1 MYKLCVFAGTTEG
14 RRLVDFLKE
23 QDALITAC
31 AATEYGGELIE
42 PSAGLQVLTGRMDA
56 AEMEELF
63 DRERFHLV
71 IDATHPYAAAVTEN
85 IVHACSRTNTDYLR
99 LERGG
104 TSVPEGAVSV
114 PDVAAAIDYLNG
126 TTGNILLTTG
136 SKELAEFSRLT
147 GFAERVF
154 ARVLPVESSIAACS
168 EAGLKP
174 SHILAMQGPFSAAMN
189 VAMIGSVNAAY
200 VVTKETCR
208 AGGFDEKALAAKK
221 TGATLIAIGRPDPV
235 AGGISFRD
243 TLDRL
248 EQRFGFSM
256 RPQVA
261 VIGIGPGSRKNM
273 TAEAL
278 DAAAQSECLIGAGRM
293 LEIARADQMV
303 FEAFAAD
310 EIVSIIRERRDCSRF
325 AVLFSG
331 DVGFFSGAKKLL
343 PKLDF
348 CDVRIIPGV
357 SSLTYLCAKAGASY
371 EDTLCVSLHGR
382 QGSIVPAVSG
392 NRSVFAL
399 VGGENGAGKLID
411 ELDASGLGQVI
422 VTVGER
428 LGYAEERIV
437 SCRASELKGG
447 SFHALSA
454 VLIQND
460 HPESAACGL
469 PDEAFLRNAADKPV
483 VPMTK
488 AEVRAVV
495 MSKLRLLP
503 DSVCWD
509 VGAGTGSVSVE
520 MALNACKGKVYAIE
534 KKPEAVALLKNNI
547 ASFGLANIEVVEGTA
562 PEACADLPAP
572 THAFI
577 GGSSGNV
584 RDIIALLLAKNPKA
598 TIVATA
604 ISIETVAELNACLKE
619 FGFTK
624 TEVVCL
630 NVARAR
636 TVGDYNLMTS
646 QNPVYIFTMQ
656 AR

>member
-136 SKELAEFSRLT
+136 SKELAEFSRLS
-147 GFAERVF
+147 GFKDRVY
-154 ARVLPVESSIAACS
+154 ARVLPVESSIAACN

-174 SHILAMQGPFSAAMN
+174 SHILAMQGPFSADMN

-243 TLDRL
+243 TLDLL

-261 VIGIGPGSRKNM
+261 IIGIGPGSRKNT

-278 DAAAQSECLIGAGRM
+278 DAAAQAECLIGAGRM
-293 LEIARADQMV
+293 LEIARADQTV

-382 QGSIVPAVSG
+382 QGSIVPAVRG

-411 ELDASGLGQVI
+411 ELDASGLGQVL

-437 SCRASELKGG
+437 SGRASELKGG

-454 VLIQND
+454 VLIEND
-460 HPESAACGL
+460 RPESAACGL

-520 MALNACKGKVYAIE
+520 MALAASKGKVYAIE

-547 ASFGLANIEVVEGTA
+547 SSFGLANIEVVDGSA
-562 PEACADLPAP
+562 PEACADLTAP

-584 RDIIALLLAKNPKA
+584 RDIIALLLAKNPSV
-598 TIVATA
+598 TVVATA
-604 ISIETVAELNACLKE
+604 ISIETVAELNACMKQN
-619 FGFTK
+619 GFTK

-630 NVARAR
+630 
-636 TVGDYNLMTS
+636 
-646 QNPVYIFTMQ
+646 
-656 AR
+656 

>member
-1 MYKLCVFAGTTEG
+1 MYRLCVFAGTTEG
-14 RRLVDFLKE
+14 RRLVGFLKE
-23 QDALITAC
+23 QDAQITAC

-63 DRERFHLV
+63 ARERFDLV

-85 IVHACSRTNTDYLR
+85 IMLACSRTKTEYLR
-99 LERGG
+99 LERGR
-104 TSVPEGAVSV
+104 TSVPEGTVSV
-114 PDVAAAIDYLNG
+114 PDIAAAIEYLNG
-126 TTGNILLTTG
+126 TAGNILLTTG
-136 SKELAEFSRLT
+136 SKELAEFSRLS
-147 GFAERVF
+147 GFEERVF
-154 ARVLPVESSIAACS
+154 ARVLPVESSIAACG
-168 EAGLKP
+168 EVGLKP
-174 SHILAMQGPFSAAMN
+174 SHILAMQGPFSADMN
-189 VAMIGSVNAAY
+189 VAMIESVNAAY

-221 TGATLIAIGRPDPV
+221 AGATLIAIGRPDPG
-235 AGGISFRD
+235 ACGLSFPA
-243 TLDRL
+243 TLAVL
-248 EQRFGFSM
+248 EQRFGFRL

-278 DAAAQSECLIGAGRM
+278 DAVAQAECLIGAGRM
-293 LEIARADQMV
+293 LEIARADQTV
-303 FEAFAAD
+303 SEAFAAD
-310 EIVSIIRERRDCSRF
+310 EIVRIIREHKDCSRF

-343 PKLDF
+343 PRLDF
-348 CDVRIIPGV
+348 CDVRMLPGV
-357 SSLTYLCAKAGASY
+357 SSLSYLCAKAGASY
-371 EDTLCVSLHGR
+371 EDTCCVSLHGR
-382 QGSIVPAVSG
+382 CGNIIPAVRT

-399 VGGENGAGKLID
+399 VGGANGAGKLID
-411 ELDASGLGQVI
+411 ELDASGLGAAR

-428 LGYAEERIV
+428 LGYVEERIV
-437 SCRASELKGG
+437 SGKASELKGG
-447 SFHALSA
+447 SFDALSA
-454 VLIQND
+454 VLIEND
-460 HPESAACGL
+460 FPESPSFGL
-469 PDEAFLRNAADKPV
+469 PDEAFLRNAGDKPV

-488 AEVRAVV
+488 SEVRAVV

-503 DSVCWD
+503 GSVCWD

-520 MALNACKGKVYAIE
+520 MALAACKGKVFAIE
-534 KKPEAVALLKNNI
+534 KKPEAVALLRQNI
-547 ASFGLANIEVVEGTA
+547 SAFGLANIEVVEGSA
-562 PEACADLPAP
+562 PAACADLPAP

-577 GGSSGNV
+577 GGSSGNL
-584 RDIIALLLAKNPKA
+584 RDIIALLLEKNP
-598 TIVATA
+598 TVTVVATA
-604 ISIETVAELNACLKE
+604 ISIETVAELSACMKE

-624 TEVVCL
+624 TEAVCL

-646 QNPVYIFTMQ
+646 QNPVYVFTMQ

>member
-14 RRLVDFLKE
+14 RRLIDYLKE
-23 QDALITAC
+23 QDAHITAC

-63 DRERFHLV
+63 DRERFDLV

-85 IVHACSRTNTDYLR
+85 VMRACSRTQTEYLR
-99 LERGG
+99 LERGD
-104 TSVPEGAVSV
+104 TSVPDGAVSV
-114 PDVAAAIDYLNG
+114 PDVAAAIEYLNG
-126 TTGNILLTTG
+126 TAGNILLTTG
-136 SKELAEFSRLT
+136 SKELAEFSRLA
-147 GFAERVF
+147 GFEDRVF
-154 ARVLPVESSIAACS
+154 ARVLPVESSITACS

-174 SHILAMQGPFSAAMN
+174 SHILAMQGPFSAEMN
-189 VAMIGSVNAAY
+189 VAMIRSVNSAY

-221 TGATLIAIGRPDPV
+221 TGATLITIGRPASDTS
-235 AGGISFRD
+235 GLSFSE
-243 TLDRL
+243 TQGVL
-248 EQRFGFSM
+248 EQRFGFRM
-256 RPQVA
+256 RPKVA

-278 DAAAQSECLIGAGRM
+278 DAAAQAECLIGAGRM
-293 LEIARADQMV
+293 LEVARADQRV
-303 FEAFAAD
+303 CEAFASD
-310 EIVSIIRERRDCSRF
+310 DIVRIVREHKDCSRF

-357 SSLTYLCAKAGASY
+357 SSLAYLCAKAGASY

-382 QGSIVPAVSG
+382 HGSIVPAVCG

-411 ELDASGLGQVI
+411 DLDAFGLGAVR

-437 SCRASELKGG
+437 SGTASELKGS
-447 SFHALSA
+447 SFDALSA
-454 VLIQND
+454 VLIEND
-460 HPESAACGL
+460 RPESSACGL
-469 PDEAFLRNAADKPV
+469 PDDAFLRNAGDKPV

-488 AEVRAVV
+488 SEVRAVV
-495 MSKLRLLP
+495 LSKLRLLP

-520 MALNACKGKVYAIE
+520 MALAAPKGKVYAIE
-534 KKPEAVALLKNNI
+534 KKPEAVALLRRNI
-547 ASFGLANIEVVEGTA
+547 SAFGLANTEVVEGSA
-562 PEACADLPAP
+562 PAACTDLPAP

-584 RDIIALLLAKNPKA
+584 RDIIALLLAKSPKV
-598 TIVATA
+598 TVVASA
-604 ISIETVAELNACLKE
+604 ISVETVAELNACMKE
-619 FGFTK
+619 FGFAK
-624 TEVVCL
+624 TESVCL
-630 NVARAR
+630 NVARAK
-636 TVGDYNLMTS
+636 TVGGYNLMTA

-656 AR
+656 AS